1 MKSVIAFA
9 ALAFSVP
16 LAAEKEAS
24 ITVQISN
31 LKTSGGEIRCAL
43 FRNAM
48 GFPREPNRASARVV
62 GTISARTAIC
72 RFDNVPQGRV
82 AITAFHD
89 ENVNGKVGLRFG
101 IIPKEGIG
109 WSRNPKVSMRAP
121 KFEEADFG
129 YTGKAASI
137 SIVLNQR

>member
-9 ALAFSVP
+9 ALAFAAP

-31 LKTSGGEIRCAL
+31 LKTSGGEVRCAL
-43 FRNAM
+43 FRNAT

-62 GTISARTAIC
+62 GTISGRTAIC
-72 RFDNVPQGRV
+72 RFDNVPQGRI

-89 ENVNGKVGLRFG
+89 ENDNGNVDLRFG
-101 IIPKEGIG
+101 TIPKEGIG

-121 KFEEADFG
+121 KFEEADIG
-129 YTGKAASI
+129 YTGNAASI